1 MKGLKK
7 DSRSDLKSIAV
18 IEKVRNRMYTVFT
31 PNFQNF
37 IIGTGKTIEEA
48 KIDFEN
54 SVKEIGAVYQNNNK
68 QLPKELKSISFEY
81 KYDIAS
87 LFDNLDWINVSKF
100 AKKAKINDSLMRR
113 YRSGEYISQN
123 QMQKIEKTLHDL
135 GKVISEIKLTGCS

>member
-1 MKGLKK
+1 MKRLKK
-7 DSRSDLKSIAV
+7 NSMSDLKSIAV
-18 IEKVRNRMYTVFT
+18 IEKVRDDMYTVFT
-31 PNFQNF
+31 PHFQNF

-54 SVKEIGAVYQNNNK
+54 SVKEIGAVYQNNK
-68 QLPKELKSISFEY
+68 EHLPKELKKMSFEY

-123 QMQKIEKTLHDL
+123 QIQKIEKTLHDL
-135 GKVISEIKLTGCS
+135 GKVISEIRLSG